1 MTGAIEFMKAWRD
14 ICKPRSCESC
24 PLDVVCSDCRS
35 EMSDENITEFVRQ
48 VMAEARKK
56 EARKK

>member
-1 MTGAIEFMKAWRD
+1 MKAWRD
-14 ICKPRSCESC
+14 ICNETKGCKDC
-24 PLDVVCSDCRS
+24 PLTICYGS
-35 EMSDENITEFVRQ
+35 ELGQPIGESDEIITEFVRQ